1 MPLSMPSYLA
11 SSIVVWGGCFVD
23 SYGVYVKA
31 LPSLSYDSV
40 RQYAVLISCTDTKTP
55 VTDTLTIFVT
65 KNNPPSFDNLP
76 GKHTSASL
84 IETYDFFLITSI
96 RKVEHAYSN
105 CTTNVLI

>member
-1 MPLSMPSYLA
+1 M
-11 SSIVVWGGCFVD
+11 
-23 SYGVYVKA
+23 KA

-55 VTDTLTIFVT
+55 VKDTLTIFVT

-96 RKVEHAYSN
+96 LKVEHADSN